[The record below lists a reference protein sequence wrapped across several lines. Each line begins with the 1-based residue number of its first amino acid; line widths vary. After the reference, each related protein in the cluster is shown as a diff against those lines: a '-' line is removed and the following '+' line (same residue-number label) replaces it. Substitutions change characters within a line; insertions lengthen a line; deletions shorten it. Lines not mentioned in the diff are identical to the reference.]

1 MSRLFKLLLV
11 TILATFILACSL
23 ISGPISDIE
32 NTASTAEAF
41 ASSLPVETIEA
52 FTTAIPLQ
60 TLEALPS
67 AIPDVGN
74 YFDPSGTPVDQWN
87 GIPIMPQATAG
98 EEFGESTYGY
108 TVPAPATDVQAFYT
122 QKMEELGW
130 TSAFSFPVSDEGG
143 ILLFQKDSAL
153 LTITITPDQND
164 SNSVDVI
171 LQMG

>member
-11 TILATFILACSL
+11 TLLTLFILACGL
-23 ISGPISDIE
+23 ISNPISDVQE
-32 NTASTAEAF
+32 AASTAQAF
-41 ASSLPVETIEA
+41 ASEMPLETLESI
-52 FTTAIPLQ
+52 TTAIPMQ

-87 GIPIMPQATAG
+87 QIPVMPQATTG

-108 TVPAPATDVQAFYT
+108 TAPVPATDVQAFYT
-122 QKMEELGW
+122 QKMEDLGW
-130 TSAFSFPVSDEGG
+130 TSTFSLPVSDEGG
-143 ILLFQKDSAL
+143 IMLFQKDNTL
-153 LTITITPDQND
+153 LTITITPDQSD

-171 LQMG
+171 LQK